1 MVRISGNTYSQN
13 FPTALDTFCSQIT
26 CCCTIFVTA
35 CRSKRMGRNAGFIL
49 CVTISG
55 SNSKESTNM
64 QDSKSSS
71 AVISSIISCSCWKD
85 LFFTTA
91 RTRVLV
97 GRAAAH
103 RSYMVHG
110 RKACMQASRATLGK
124 FALLC
129 KHAEVGHRYAA
140 GNTDLTSSGRQA
152 REYDA
157 EITVYW

>member
-1 MVRISGNTYSQN
+1 MEG
-13 FPTALDTFCSQIT
+13 
-26 CCCTIFVTA
+26 FV
-35 CRSKRMGRNAGFIL
+35 I
-49 CVTISG
+49 
-55 SNSKESTNM
+55 
-64 QDSKSSS
+64 
-71 AVISSIISCSCWKD
+71 
-85 LFFTTA
+85 TTA

-124 FALLC
+124 FVLLC
-129 KHAEVGHRYAA
+129 KHAEVGHGYTA
-140 GNTDLTSSGRQA
+140 GNTDPISSGRQA